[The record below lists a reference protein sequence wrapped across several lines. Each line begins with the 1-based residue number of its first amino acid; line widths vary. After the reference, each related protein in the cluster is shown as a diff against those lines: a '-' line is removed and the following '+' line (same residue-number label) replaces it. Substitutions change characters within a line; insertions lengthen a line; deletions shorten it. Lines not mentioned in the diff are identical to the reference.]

1 MCHKRTCAV
10 LMLWRQSYKPLLAF
24 LAGKRQFW
32 GLSTSNTFFPFLN
45 HGAIRVA
52 TCRANPG
59 CLFGELL

>member
-1 MCHKRTCAV
+1 MSQAHLCCAHAV
-10 LMLWRQSYKPLLAF
+10 APVYKPLLAF
-24 LAGKRQFW
+24 LAGKRQLW